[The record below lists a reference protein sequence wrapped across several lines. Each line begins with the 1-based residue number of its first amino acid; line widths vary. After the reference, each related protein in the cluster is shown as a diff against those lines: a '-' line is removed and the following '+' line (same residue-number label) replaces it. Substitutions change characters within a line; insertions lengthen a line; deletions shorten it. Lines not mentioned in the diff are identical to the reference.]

1 MMRLDDLDMEEEQKQ
16 APSSA
21 RLVLQEDPEESADV
35 TMRSNTAA
43 TDMITEGEVGRYAR
57 KPDNRATAAQFINFG
72 NRATHANKDLYATG
86 VVKGAEVGE
95 VKVSR
100 PKPPPTQIGVN
111 QATASGIMGMA
122 MKKPPQTL
130 IDLIMQIST
139 QVHQQQ
145 RMKEPTPRQNKIV
158 ESVLDSM
165 KIPPEAKKTIN
176 ETDPKTKVAVVA
188 SLSNFIP
195 TQQPRRKRTLS
206 RERTTRGGRGPQGGR
221 RRRSEQAR

>member
-1 MMRLDDLDMEEEQKQ
+1 MAQRRRSGRARRMTLDDLDFDEDQKQ
-16 APSSA
+16 QTPSSA
-21 RLVLQEDPEESADV
+21 QLVLQDEPESADA
-35 TMRSNTAA
+35 TMRSTTAA
-43 TDMITEGEVGRYAR
+43 TGMITEGEVGRYAR

-86 VVKGAEVGE
+86 VVKGSEVGE

-145 RMKEPTPRQNKIV
+145 RMQEPTPRQNKIV
-158 ESVLDSM
+158 ESVLDL
-165 KIPPEAKKTIN
+165 
-176 ETDPKTKVAVVA
+176 DV
-188 SLSNFIP
+188 
-195 TQQPRRKRTLS
+195 
-206 RERTTRGGRGPQGGR
+206 
-221 RRRSEQAR
+221 SEQRRLERYFQNELELLKSEVLML